1 MLSEAVAQ
9 ILEMRGVS
17 KSFSGI
23 PALVDVDFSAQ
34 AGEVHSIVGQNGAG
48 KSTLMN
54 ILAGVLRPDK
64 GEIRIAGA
72 NAAITDTAH
81 ALRLGV
87 ATVYQE
93 LSLLPNLTVS
103 ENFFLGRQPLR
114 GPFVDRRAMNERAR
128 DFLVRVGCGEVDPR
142 TLVEALPLARRQL
155 IEIAKALS
163 FDPAVLVLD
172 EPTASLAKDA
182 ADRLFQIVSSLRKR
196 GVAIVFISHRFL
208 EVLAHADRVTILRN
222 GRVVETRKISGVDE
236 QYLVERMIGG
246 AAANFYAGG
255 RTTVPAPRPVAV
267 EIRDI
272 TLAGRVRATTL
283 TVEAGA
289 IVALTGLLGAGQ
301 NEVARILGGDMTADS
316 GVIVRSGKAVG
327 AGPFAAIKAGICL
340 LTEDRKAEGLFLGR
354 SVSENLALPSL
365 QALSSLGIVDARA
378 ERRAVDAAIAQF
390 SIAAT
395 ARSIMGRLSGGNQ
408 QKTILARWLLR
419 DLAVLVLIEPTR
431 GIDVGAK
438 ADIYRHLESL
448 ARLGK
453 AIIVVSSDALEGLG
467 LADCVVVFVDGA
479 VRAQYRRGEI
489 SEEALNL
496 AIQGKG

>member
-1 MLSEAVAQ
+1 MPGEAVAP

-17 KSFSGI
+17 KSFAGI
-23 PALVDVDFSAQ
+23 PALVDVDFSAR

-72 NAAITDTAH
+72 NVTIADAAH

-93 LSLLPNLTVS
+93 LSLLPNLTVA

-114 GPFVDRRAMNERAR
+114 GPFLDRRAMNDRAR
-128 DFLVRVGCGEVDPR
+128 DFLARVGCNDVDPR
-142 TLVEALPLARRQL
+142 TLVEALPLARQQL
-155 IEIAKALS
+155 VEIAKALS

-182 ADRLFQIVSSLRKR
+182 ADRLFEIVASLRKR
-196 GVAIVFISHRFL
+196 GVAIVFISHRFI

-222 GRVVETRKISGVDE
+222 GRVVETREMPGVDE
-236 QYLVERMIGG
+236 QYLIERMIGG

-255 RTTVPAPRPVAV
+255 RATIPAPRPVAV
-267 EIRDI
+267 EIRDL
-272 TLAGRVRATTL
+272 TLASRVRATTL
-283 TVEAGA
+283 TVEAGT

-316 GVIVRSGKAVG
+316 GEIVRSGKAVG
-327 AGPFAAIKAGICL
+327 TGPRAAIRAGICL

-365 QALSSLGIVDARA
+365 QALSHVGIVDPGA
-378 ERRAVDAAIAQF
+378 ERRAVAGAIAQF

-395 ARSIMGRLSGGNQ
+395 ARSVTARLSGGNQ

-431 GIDVGAK
+431 GIDVSAK
-438 ADIYRHLESL
+438 AEIYRHLESL

-453 AIIVVSSDALEGLG
+453 AIIVVSSDTLEVLG
-467 LADCVVVFVDGA
+467 LADRVMVFVDGA
-479 VRAQYRRGEI
+479 VRAQYDRGEV

-496 AIQGKG
+496 AIQGRA